1 MKPCWLLPIVALF
14 LLEGCAARSGDVQH
28 STSQVRS
35 GAVVRTEPNAH
46 LVGLVAIPWQ
56 RARSVDHGHK
66 LRVFYFGG
74 ATRCGGL
81 KKVRVLDR
89 KRSVELTLFEGHDP
103 GANYC
108 PLAMMHQ
115 SKVDVRLH
123 RPLGNRTLED
133 GAA

>member
-1 MKPCWLLPIVALF
+1 MKTSLLVAISALF
-14 LLEGCAARSGDVQH
+14 LLQGCAAPSGEHTADQAH
-28 STSQVRS
+28 S
-35 GAVVRTEPNAH
+35 GAARTEPNAH
-46 LVGLVAIPWQ
+46 LVGLVALPWQ

-89 KRSVELTLFEGHDP
+89 KRSVEVTLFEGHDP

-108 PLAMMHQ
+108 PLAMVHQ
-115 SKVDVRLH
+115 SKVDVRLQH
-123 RPLGNRTLED
+123 PLGKRTLVD
-133 GAA
+133 GAD